1 VVDMHIYDKVCD
13 YSFENNRLGYKMK
26 KVINLLMFATT
37 VLTLF
42 ACVQVITEPVANK
55 NQLAITSVRD
65 VPIHYAVNSAVNS
78 LFSLSPKY
86 VEETSLKAAQTQRI
100 YRIYS
105 DAIVANLQK
114 NGFTNTSIP
123 KQAAFHVGF
132 GIALADDL
140 SDKKIIKK
148 FGATPGLS
156 EQTNYK
162 KGSFLIYIEDVK
174 TGARVWRGIAQGFA
188 HKALS
193 QEQRKKRAAVVV
205 SSVMQ
210 QFYQTN

>member
-1 VVDMHIYDKVCD
+1 
-13 YSFENNRLGYKMK
+13 MK
-26 KVINLLMFATT
+26 KVINLLMFAAT

-42 ACVQVITEPVANK
+42 SCVQVITEPVANK

-65 VPIHYAVNSAVNS
+65 VPIHYEVNSAVNS

-86 VEETSLKAAQTQRI
+86 VKETSLKAEQTQMI
-100 YRIYS
+100 YRIYT
-105 DAIVANLQK
+105 DAIVSDLQE
-114 NGFTNTSIP
+114 NGFINTSIA

-132 GIALADDL
+132 GIALANDL
-140 SDKKIIKK
+140 SDEKIVKK
-148 FGATPGLS
+148 FGITPGLS
-156 EQTNYK
+156 EQANSK

-188 HKALS
+188 HKELS
-193 QEQRKKRAAVVV
+193 QEQRKERAAVVV

>member
-1 VVDMHIYDKVCD
+1 MHLYDKVCD
-13 YSFENNRLGYKMK
+13 HSVETNVLGYEMK
-26 KVINLLMFATT
+26 KVINFLVFATV

-42 ACVQVITEPVANK
+42 ACVQVITGPVANK

-65 VPIHYAVNSAVNS
+65 MPIHYAVNS

-86 VEETSLKAAQTQRI
+86 VKDTSLKAEQTQMI
-100 YRIYS
+100 YRIYT
-105 DAIVANLQK
+105 DAIISDLK
-114 NGFTNTSIP
+114 ENGFTNTSTP

-132 GIALADDL
+132 GIALANDL
-140 SDKKIIKK
+140 SDEKIIKK
-148 FGATPGLS
+148 FGITPGLS
-156 EQTNYK
+156 EQKNSK

-188 HKALS
+188 HKELS
-193 QEQRKKRAAVVV
+193 QEQRKKRATVVV